1 MTVTSRISEDSVVAA
16 LRAGFSNTQIASSFG
31 VTDSAVTQFI
41 ESHNLQHIAAQNS
54 KFQVIDDKLNDLE
67 GVVLTKL
74 ANSMKLAILDP
85 IKLAAVYK
93 VLNGARRRSLSE
105 GSTINNFNQVR
116 LVSLNLPQHVQVSVG
131 MNARNEV
138 IEVDGRAINT
148 MPAGKLVEL
157 AGVKTRGALTND
169 KSRISNIAD
178 II

>member
-1 MTVTSRISEDSVVAA
+1 MNAPSRISEDSVVAA

-54 KFQVIDDKLNDLE
+54 KFQAIDDSLNDLE
-67 GVVLTKL
+67 GVVLNKL

-105 GSTINNFNQVR
+105 GQTVNNFNQIR
-116 LVSLNLPQHVQVSVG
+116 LVSLNLPTHVQVSVG
-131 MNARNEV
+131 MSPRNEV

-157 AGVKTRGALTND
+157 SGVTTRGALSHD
-169 KSRISNIAD
+169 KKRINNIAD

>member
-1 MTVTSRISEDSVVAA
+1 MSAANSRISEDSVVAA
-16 LRAGFSNTQIASSFG
+16 LRAGFSNSQIASSFG

-54 KFQVIDDKLNDLE
+54 KFQAIDDKLNSLE
-67 GVVLTKL
+67 ETVLDKL
-74 ANSMKLAILDP
+74 GNSMRLAVLDP

-105 GSTINNFNQVR
+105 GNTINNFNQIR

-131 MNARNEV
+131 MSAKNEV

-157 AGVKTRGALTND
+157 AGVKTRGSLSHD
-169 KSRISNIAD
+169 KNIAD